1 MASHRGFTLI
11 EVMVVAVIV
20 GILAAIAVPSVITAQ
35 ALRARDEGAMRAES
49 AVNLGRDTARSELRC
64 VTVARATGGPT
75 GLAIVGTSHP
85 CPDVLYAPSY
95 TNGIPSNAERE
106 VFRIPLDAGTFS
118 NVEILEQLCAPP
130 GDCPAATCHGFGE
143 LFEYRTDG
151 STDAP
156 YVMHIVHTDGTDV
169 FWDVHPA
176 TGTVRRRP

>member
-1 MASHRGFTLI
+1 
-11 EVMVVAVIV
+11 MVVVVIV
-20 GILAAIAVPSVITAQ
+20 GILAAVAVPSVVTAQ
-35 ALRARDEGAMRAES
+35 ALRARDEGEMKAES
-49 AVNLGRDTARSELRC
+49 AINQARDTARSELRC
-64 VTVARATGGPT
+64 VTVARSTPPLGST

-130 GDCPAATCHGFGE
+130 ADCAAATCHGFGD
-143 LFEYRTDG
+143 LFEYRPDG

-156 YVMHIVHTDGTDV
+156 YILHIVHTDGSDQ
-169 FWDVHPA
+169 FWDVHA
-176 TGTVRRRP
+176 TTGTVRRRP